1 MATPQAQAVRRWI
14 LTGAVAAI
22 TVTGTIYGAGLK
34 SDREV
39 IAVRH
44 NPVHASFP
52 SAPGTM
58 SYINLAA
65 PLPFRPVTN
74 SFKERKRYQQ
84 ASPEE
89 IISQLQIARDNL
101 VMKKKEMERKIA
113 GFHEKQR
120 QAKEL
125 EQQQQQ
131 EREQR
136 EEQEREEQQKRLKQ
150 LQRPR

>member
-39 IAVRH
+39 KA
-44 NPVHASFP
+44 
-52 SAPGTM
+52 
-58 SYINLAA
+58 
-65 PLPFRPVTN
+65 
-74 SFKERKRYQQ
+74 ERKRYQQ

-101 VMKKKEMERKIA
+101 VIKKKEMERKIA

-125 EQQQQQ
+125 ELQQQQQ
-131 EREQR
+131 RQEQEQ
-136 EEQEREEQQKRLKQ
+136 EEQEKRVKRLKQ

>member
-1 MATPQAQAVRRWI
+1 MP
-14 LTGAVAAI
+14 
-22 TVTGTIYGAGLK
+22 
-34 SDREV
+34 
-39 IAVRH
+39 
-44 NPVHASFP
+44 
-52 SAPGTM
+52 
-58 SYINLAA
+58 
-65 PLPFRPVTN
+65 
-74 SFKERKRYQQ
+74 ERKRYQQ

-120 QAKEL
+120 LAKEL
-125 EQQQQQ
+125 EQQQQL

-136 EEQEREEQQKRLKQ
+136 VELEREEQQKRLKQ